1 MSAIDEISEAIGGLK
16 AEVTALNKNVE
27 KLTDI
32 VEGLQ
37 KTRWTAKGVMAGIG
51 LAGGAVGGKIAAL
64 FGGSPPTPPFHP

>member
-27 KLTDI
+27 KLTGI

-37 KTRWTAKGVMAGIG
+37 KTKWTTKGWLAG
-51 LAGGAVGGKIAAL
+51 LAVGGGAVGGKIAAL
-64 FGGSPPTPPFHP
+64 FGGTPPQPPFHP